1 MANEITAW
9 KKENCSLTLKTNIL
23 SQRETFSMEINE
35 IFGEGGGLNADYRTV
50 EAVAKV
56 SNILGLNNLIHR
68 KHFVFKTG
76 GIDCVSFDFCDKETR
91 EKAEKILKEQV

>member
-56 SNILGLNNLIHR
+56 SNILGLN
-68 KHFVFKTG
+68 TG